1 MTLMVYYYLQVRGVR
16 GRLINN
22 GDDCTLIVE
31 RADILTVLDG
41 LHDWFLQYGFNIV
54 QEPVVDVLE
63 KIEFC
68 QMHPVCVSGQWTMV
82 RNFHNSLSKDAIA
95 IKARTSDE
103 VRSWMHCVGMS
114 GLAMASGVPVQQAY
128 YSFFARNGVKG
139 KRMSEVED
147 RRSGLAHFSRG
158 MTAAVV
164 DITPET
170 RLSFWRAFGVHP
182 SMQIA
187 LETMY
192 SELGAHFDEPT
203 STYYNLLNLF

>member
-1 MTLMVYYYLQVRGVR
+1 VARADDAVFVYRKKGSRMSGDMNTALGNIILMTLMVYYYLQVRGVR

-82 RNFHNSLSKDAIA
+82 RNFHNSLSKD
-95 IKARTSDE
+95 
-103 VRSWMHCVGMS
+103 
-114 GLAMASGVPVQQAY
+114 
-128 YSFFARNGVKG
+128 YSHKG
-139 KRMSEVED
+139 SN
-147 RRSGLAHFSRG
+147 F
-158 MTAAVV
+158 
-164 DITPET
+164 
-170 RLSFWRAFGVHP
+170 
-182 SMQIA
+182 
-187 LETMY
+187 
-192 SELGAHFDEPT
+192 
-203 STYYNLLNLF
+203 